1 MEHLVQ
7 WCHLPA
13 EEATWKNAHK
23 LQQQFPIVDLEDKDP
38 LDGERIDRPL

>member
-23 LQQQFPIVDLEDKDP
+23 LQQPIVDLEDNDP